1 MITKSTQNLIMT
13 TTKRWKVTLVL
24 ELEEGSHPRKFI
36 PDTINDSLNHDK
48 DEDILQYDFKLLDD

>member
-1 MITKSTQNLIMT
+1 MT
-13 TTKRWKVTLVL
+13 ITKRWKVTLVL